1 VRVTFTDGRRCDIP
15 VRVQLMGGA
24 STSPVAEGYTNDA
37 GMTEFNNVEIG
48 TYHLIVSGEGIDETD
63 SGVFEVDNR
72 KGSQYLYVAV
82 RRRRDADQGA
92 SNAPGAPTIGT
103 ADLKIPEGAAKE
115 FDKATELIA
124 KQDWKKAIDRLNKA
138 LTIYPQYSAAYNN
151 LGVIYA
157 RLGDRN
163 QEREALHKA
172 ISLNDH
178 FAPAFVN
185 LARMAI
191 ADRDFS
197 VAEALLDKASAMDP
211 ANSQTLVLLA
221 NVELLERHYD
231 QAIANCRKAHSLAQE
246 SHALVHYIAARA
258 FEHENRPRDAAA
270 EFRAFLKEEPT
281 GERADAV
288 RKELS
293 DLQSPLP

>member
-1 VRVTFTDGRRCDIP
+1 MVRPSLIAVLLLILLSLAAAQFRTGNLKVRVTFTDGRRCDVT

-37 GMTEFNNVEIG
+37 GMTEFNNVETG
-48 TYHLIVSGEGIDETD
+48 NYHLIVSGDGIDETD

-72 KGSQYLYVAV
+72 RGSQFRYVAV
-82 RRRRDADQGA
+82 RRRRDTDQAA
-92 SNAPGAPTIGT
+92 SNISGAPTIGT

-115 FDKATELIA
+115 FDELIA
-124 KQDWKKAIDRLNKA
+124 KQDWKKAIDQLNNA
-138 LTIYPQYSAAYNN
+138 LAIYPQYSAAYNN

-191 ADRDFS
+191 VDRDFAA
-197 VAEALLDKASAMDP
+197 AEALLDKASAMDP
-211 ANSQTLVLLA
+211 ANSQTLVLLLSSTKIVHA
-221 NVELLERHYD
+221 RPWPNSKRFS
-231 QAIANCRKAHSLAQE
+231 RRSRQE
-246 SHALVHYIAARA
+246 SV
-258 FEHENRPRDAAA
+258 
-270 EFRAFLKEEPT
+270 PT
-281 GERADAV
+281 LCAGNCPVCRVSFNE
-288 RKELS
+288 
-293 DLQSPLP
+293 